1 MGQKYAIKWLFLNN
15 CLYLYQQIID
25 QSLVQNVDRLCFV
38 PNAPLRIEFEELYTA
53 LFKHAYQYIS
63 VVKALSLHK
72 EGMTRNDMIKVL
84 KIEGRNL
91 TAVLRNLERCDFIA
105 KMARFPNKSTDAIYR
120 LVDFYTLFYY
130 KFLAE
135 DMSGDEQWWSHNFQS
150 HSVDLGIIVLLHIS
164 Q

>member
-1 MGQKYAIKWLFLNN
+1 MLLQSDEEISGPAFRFGQNKEEKPAPAFGFPPNEEKILPSGLIEPLSEEGIPLPAFRRL
-15 CLYLYQQIID
+15 
-25 QSLVQNVDRLCFV
+25 QSD
-38 PNAPLRIEFEELYTA
+38 E
-53 LFKHAYQYIS
+53 K
-63 VVKALSLHK
+63 KA
-72 EGMTRNDMIKVL
+72 L